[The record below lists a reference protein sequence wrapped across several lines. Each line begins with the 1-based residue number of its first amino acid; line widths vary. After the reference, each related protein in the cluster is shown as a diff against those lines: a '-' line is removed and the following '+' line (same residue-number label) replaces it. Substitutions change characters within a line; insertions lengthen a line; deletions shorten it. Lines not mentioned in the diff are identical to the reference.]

1 MVAAV
6 LFASLSPLRGL
17 RRFYMTFLNEE
28 RERERE
34 ERHPRQRSCERLF
47 VRHTL
52 FYIKFN
58 KIRVGDFRM
67 RRKE

>member
-34 ERHPRQRSCERLF
+34 REKRDTRDKEVVNVCLF
-47 VRHTL
+47 DTHFFIL
-52 FYIKFN
+52 NLIKY
-58 KIRVGDFRM
+58 V
-67 RRKE
+67 